1 MINHRKLRQDIQL
14 WVDVT
19 AHGNVNCIIN
29 WEITKMPTWEYLN
42 QKASQYTQITLPVFG
57 RVHVVH
63 SYLLLELCCVAV
75 FCLCCFLFVFWFCL
89 HPLSCVPNV
98 ACGSG
103 LSVLDWFYV
112 VGKKNNVCPSGKRN
126 RSWFWLFL
134 LDPLVNLLQ
143 KTFRLLN
150 YLVFQSYMCAMVVE
164 FVSWELRFFC

>member
-1 MINHRKLRQDIQL
+1 
-14 WVDVT
+14 
-19 AHGNVNCIIN
+19 
-29 WEITKMPTWEYLN
+29 MPTWEYLN

-75 FCLCCFLFVFWFCL
+75 FLFVLFFVCFLVLFVCFCL

-112 VGKKNNVCPSGKRN
+112 VGKKITYVPQANVIVADVGYS
-126 RSWFWLFL
+126 F
-134 LDPLVNLLQ
+134 
-143 KTFRLLN
+143 
-150 YLVFQSYMCAMVVE
+150 
-164 FVSWELRFFC
+164 